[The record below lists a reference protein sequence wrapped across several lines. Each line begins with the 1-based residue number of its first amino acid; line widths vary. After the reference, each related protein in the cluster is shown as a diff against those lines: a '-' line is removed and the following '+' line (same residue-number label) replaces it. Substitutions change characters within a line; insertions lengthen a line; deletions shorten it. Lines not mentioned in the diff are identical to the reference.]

1 MANTAHGYGF
11 YQYGNGRED
20 LATRYE
26 TIAGTALWTA
36 PGGNPVTFDFGNI
49 GGFAADP
56 NLPAFFTTA
65 DATTAVV
72 NAGNAWEPWANV
84 AFGNA
89 LGAAGTGLV
98 RLRFINTVGNTAYA
112 WGFQHPHVDE
122 VTAAN
127 VTNNYAEIV
136 FGPMAPGG
144 IAWNADNFQ
153 WTVMHELGHVLGLRD
168 LYDDGV
174 NPLAEEFVDHPVAG
188 NAVPDRPAGF
198 GPEPGARGYAD
209 NVMFQNRLDG
219 VDYSQ
224 PSQTGID
231 NDEIAGVTWLWG
243 SPYNQIVTGDL
254 PAAWTGAR
262 RGAEEHHGDQ
272 NNPPGWW
279 DYRASIV
286 TPGAGVKPY
295 IDLDFIGFEQF
306 LATTYPNAPV
316 IYGGNQGGYVERFII
331 DQVGWTGNLELF
343 VKSKFTQERRI
354 NAWVTGGRTDMFT
367 LAPNLAGLT
376 FQRRNE
382 WAQVFGPVPLPTTF
396 LLVGSGVVAF
406 FLVRRKN
413 GFQ

>member
-1 MANTAHGYGF
+1 LATLGVCVLGLSMANTAYGYGF
-11 YQYGNGRED
+11 YQYGNGRAD

-26 TIAGTALWTA
+26 TIAGTTLWTA
-36 PGGNPVTFDFGNI
+36 PAGNPVTFDFGNI

-56 NLPAFFTTA
+56 NLPALFTTV

-84 AFGNA
+84 TFGNA

-98 RLRFINTVGNTAYA
+98 RLQFDNNKAEGAGA
-112 WGFQHPHVDE
+112 LGFQA
-122 VTAAN
+122 TGAAQ
-127 VTNNYAEIV
+127 TYATIT
-136 FGPMAPGG
+136 FGKQAPGG
-144 IAWNADNFQ
+144 VAWNADNFQ
-153 WTVMHELGHVLGLRD
+153 WTMMHELGHVLGLDD
-168 LYDDGV
+168 LYVDYT
-174 NPLAEEFVDHPVAG
+174 EEFVDHPVPG
-188 NAVPDRPAGF
+188 NALPDRPAGF

-219 VDYSQ
+219 VDYSKA
-224 PSQTGID
+224 SQTIID
-231 NDEIAGVTWLWG
+231 NDEIAAVAWLWG

-254 PAAWTGAR
+254 ATSWNAQGGRDT
-262 RGAEEHHGDQ
+262 EEHHGDQ

-286 TPGAGVKPY
+286 TAGAGKPY
-295 IDLDFIGFEQF
+295 IDLDFMGYEQF
-306 LATTYPNAPV
+306 LATTYPNAAV
-316 IYGGNQGGYVERFII
+316 TYGGNQGGTIERFII
-331 DQVGWTGNLELF
+331 DEVGWTGNLELF
-343 VKSKFTQERRI
+343 VKSEFTQERRI

-376 FQRRNE
+376 FQGGNQ
-382 WAQVFGPVPLPTTF
+382 WAQVFGPVPLPNTF
-396 LLVGSGVVAF
+396 LLVGSGLVAF